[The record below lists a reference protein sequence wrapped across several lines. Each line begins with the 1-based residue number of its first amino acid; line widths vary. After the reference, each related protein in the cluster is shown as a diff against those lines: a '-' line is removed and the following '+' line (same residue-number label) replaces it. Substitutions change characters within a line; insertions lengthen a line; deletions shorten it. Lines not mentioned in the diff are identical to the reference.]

1 MYRFS
6 QRIVDPKPFRAANQK
21 SFSAT
26 AMGELVIENG
36 GSPSPRH
43 IPALSKQTGE
53 NGFDI
58 SDGFESSINSTRHCF
73 KVRGDCSQL
82 FFVML
87 KKYKYLI
94 N

>member
-6 QRIVDPKPFRAANQK
+6 QRI
-21 SFSAT
+21 
-26 AMGELVIENG
+26 ENR

-43 IPALSKQTGE
+43 IPALSKQTGDFK
-53 NGFDI
+53 NGF
-58 SDGFESSINSTRHCF
+58 DGFESSSNSTQHCF

-82 FFVML
+82 FFIML